1 LTTDSKWA
9 ENNNNEISSCSNID
23 AMILVKVRS
32 VKYEKCNF
40 KYITILRIGLIK
52 IGQQQSGG

>member
-1 LTTDSKWA
+1 MGQRI
-9 ENNNNEISSCSNID
+9 NNNYIISSCSNID
-23 AMILVKVRS
+23 AVILVKVRR

-40 KYITILRIGLIK
+40 RYITILRIGLIK